1 MTQTTSNNKLV
12 IITGASSGIG
22 KATAIRL
29 SNAGHS
35 LLLLARRVEKLEELN
50 LPNTLCRKVDV
61 TDLASFQAA
70 VDEAEAK
77 FGLADLI
84 VNNAGVMLLGNAI
97 TQNPSEWQQMLN
109 INVMGVLNG
118 VKTVLGSMV
127 KRNSG
132 TIVNISSI
140 AGRKTFPDH
149 AAYCATKFAVHALTE
164 NIRGEVAGSNVRMT
178 VIAPG
183 VVETDLLSHT
193 TDAAIVDG
201 YKAWKANTI
210 EQGLNPDDIARAIEF
225 AYSQPQNVCI
235 REIVIADTKQD
246 A

>member
-1 MTQTTSNNKLV
+1 MTTTTKPLV

-22 KATAIRL
+22 KATAQRF
-29 SNAGHS
+29 SQAGHS

-61 TDLASFQAA
+61 TDLAAFQAA
-70 VDEAEAK
+70 VDEAETK
-77 FGLADLI
+77 FGPADLI

-97 TQNPSEWQQMLN
+97 TQNPVEWQQMLN

-118 VKTVLGSMV
+118 VKTVLGKMV
-127 KRNSG
+127 ARNHG

-183 VVETDLLSHT
+183 VVETELLSHT

-210 EQGLNPDDIARAIEF
+210 EQGLNPDDIARSIEF

>member
-1 MTQTTSNNKLV
+1 MKKLV
-12 IITGASSGIG
+12 VITGASSGIG

-29 SNAGHS
+29 ANLGHP
-35 LLLLARRVEKLEELN
+35 LLLLARRIEKLEELN

-61 TDLASFQAA
+61 TDLASFQTA

-77 FGLADLI
+77 YGETDLI

-97 TQNPSEWQQMLN
+97 TQNPQEWQQMLN

-118 VKTVLGSMV
+118 VKTVLGKMV
-127 KRNSG
+127 ARQGG

-183 VVETDLLSHT
+183 VVETELLSHT
-193 TDAAIVDG
+193 TNAAIVDG
-201 YKAWKANTI
+201 YKQWKASTI

-225 AYSQPQNVCI
+225 AYTQPQNVCI
-235 REIVIADTKQD
+235 REIVIADTRQD

>member
-1 MTQTTSNNKLV
+1 MTTTTKPLV

-22 KATAIRL
+22 KATAQRF
-29 SNAGHS
+29 SQAGHA

-61 TDLASFQAA
+61 TDLAAFQAA
-70 VDEAEAK
+70 VDEAETK
-77 FGLADLI
+77 FGPADLI

-97 TQNPSEWQQMLN
+97 TQNPVEWQQMLN

-118 VKTVLGSMV
+118 VKTVLGKMV
-127 KRNSG
+127 TRNHG

-183 VVETDLLSHT
+183 VVETELLSHT

-210 EQGLNPDDIARAIEF
+210 EQGLNPDDIARSIEF

>member
-1 MTQTTSNNKLV
+1 MKKLV
-12 IITGASSGIG
+12 VITGASSGIG
-22 KATAIRL
+22 RATAIRFANL
-29 SNAGHS
+29 GHP
-35 LLLLARRVEKLEELN
+35 LLLLARRIEKLEELN

-61 TDLASFQAA
+61 TDLDSFQNA
-70 VDEAEAK
+70 VNEAESLY
-77 FGLADLI
+77 GEVDLI

-97 TQNPSEWQQMLN
+97 TQNPQEWQQMLN

-118 VKTVLGSMV
+118 VKTVLGKMV
-127 KRNSG
+127 ARQSG

-183 VVETDLLSHT
+183 VVETELLSHT
-193 TDAAIVDG
+193 TDNAIVDG
-201 YKAWKANTI
+201 YKQWKASTI
-210 EQGLNPDDIARAIEF
+210 EQGLNPDDIARSIEF

-235 REIVIADTKQD
+235 REIVIADTRQD

>member
-1 MTQTTSNNKLV
+1 MKKLV
-12 IITGASSGIG
+12 VITGASSGIG
-22 KATAIRL
+22 RATAIRFANL
-29 SNAGHS
+29 GHP
-35 LLLLARRVEKLEELN
+35 LLLLARRIDKLEELN

-61 TDLASFQAA
+61 TDLDSFQTA
-70 VDEAEAK
+70 VNEAESQ
-77 FGLADLI
+77 FGEVDLI
-84 VNNAGVMLLGNAI
+84 VNNAGIMLLGNAI
-97 TQNPSEWQQMLN
+97 TQNPQEWQQMLN
-109 INVMGVLNG
+109 VNVMGVLNG
-118 VKTVLGSMV
+118 VKTVLGKMV
-127 KRNSG
+127 ARQGG
-132 TIVNISSI
+132 TIINISSI

-183 VVETDLLSHT
+183 VVETELLSHT
-193 TDAAIVDG
+193 TDNNIVDG
-201 YKAWKANTI
+201 YKQWKASTI

-235 REIVIADTKQD
+235 REIVIADTRQD